1 MPTVRLPPGVN
12 LKAFFGTAEIIGDK
26 QSDIETPQQHAATEQ
41 NARIIPIPPSTNN
54 LYINVRRREG
64 KRSGGRIK
72 SPEYRDWID
81 RAAPHL
87 TGWKWVGDY
96 PVAITITVLATV
108 RATRDI
114 ANFEKAVTDL
124 LVNQGV
130 IVGDSLKYVTS
141 MLIVYRPAGVA
152 GVKVAIEKDW
162 QPDSPATAKLR

>member
-1 MPTVRLPPGVN
+1 MSDDE
-12 LKAFFGTAEIIGDK
+12 KASGQAGGSNPRNTAIGL
-26 QSDIETPQQHAATEQ
+26 TGP
-41 NARIIPIPPSTNN
+41 
-54 LYINVRRREG
+54 RRT
-64 KRSGGRIK
+64 
-72 SPEYRDWID
+72 
-81 RAAPHL
+81 L

>member
-1 MPTVRLPPGVN
+1 MPTVRLPPGAD
-12 LKAFFGTAEIIGDK
+12 LKTFFGTAEIIGDK
-26 QSDIETPQQHAATEQ
+26 QSVIQAPLQHAITDQ

-54 LYINVRRREG
+54 LYINVKRRKG

-72 SPEYRDWID
+72 SPRYCDWID

-87 TGWKWVGDY
+87 LGWKWLGGY

-124 LVNQGV
+124 LVSQGV
-130 IVGDSLKYVTS
+130 ITGDSVKYVTS

-152 GVKVAIEKDW
+152 GVKVEIEKDK
-162 QPDSPATAKLR
+162 T